1 MTKLPLKNRLR
12 ASLGRSHRNS
22 ILRQRDRFLDAA
34 HRDCL
39 AQQQQTLQSL
49 LQLNDSTDFASDFHL
64 RPGMSISEF
73 QRQIPVAGFDLV
85 RPYIDKV
92 KTGRHQALL
101 GSGNKLLMFAL
112 TSGTTAESKLI
123 PVTRQF
129 VSDYRRGWQ
138 CWGIGLYFDY
148 PALQPLNMV
157 QIASS
162 HNRFTTEGGT
172 PCGNISG
179 LVAAMQSRIVRS
191 MYSVPSSV
199 IHISNAELKR
209 YAALK
214 FAVEDPFVGM
224 MITANPSTVVQMM
237 ELMESRTED
246 LLRDIH
252 DGTFHGAAIAESP
265 IKSDIP
271 KSAPNRK
278 RAIELEKTVSQTG
291 KLSPEIVWPDLVA
304 LGVWCGGSAAA
315 YLKRLR
321 QWFPNTI
328 IRDHGLH
335 ASEGRMTMPLQ
346 NNSSAGVLEVQTHFF
361 EFVPVE
367 ESGGDHPATLL
378 AHELQVD
385 KEYFILLTTSSG
397 LYRYNI
403 QDVVRC
409 TGFHGTTPLLEFRH
423 KGAHIS
429 SITGEK
435 IAESQVVEAVQRAS
449 EMLGCALRL
458 FTLTPEWSQPPGY
471 VLYVDVASGPVDDA
485 RQRQHLAET
494 VDTILCERN
503 IEYREKRESN
513 RLGPIRCEEVSR
525 AGWQKF
531 TGSRTAGSG
540 GSIEQYKHP
549 CLLPDPKFENLF
561 RNASGHV

>member
-1 MTKLPLKNRLR
+1 MTKLPLRNRLR

-22 ILRQRDRFLDAA
+22 ILRQRDQFLDAA
-34 HRDCL
+34 HRDCFG
-39 AQQQQTLQSL
+39 QQQQTLQNL
-49 LQLNDSTDFASDFHL
+49 LQLNDSTDFANDFHL
-64 RPGMSISEF
+64 RPGMSISDF
-73 QRQIPVAGFDLV
+73 QKQIPVAGFDLV

-101 GSGNKLLMFAL
+101 GAGNKLLMFAL

-157 QIASS
+157 KIASS
-162 HNRFTTEGGT
+162 HNRFTTADGT

-199 IHISNAELKR
+199 IDITNAELKR

-237 ELMESRTED
+237 ELMESHTEK

-252 DGTFHGAAIAESP
+252 DGTFHGAANEQSRM
-265 IKSDIP
+265 KSNIP
-271 KSAPNRK
+271 KSTPNRK
-278 RAIELEKTVSQTG
+278 RASELEHAIRQTG
-291 KLSPEIVWPDLVA
+291 ILSPEIVWPNLVA

-315 YLKRLR
+315 YLKRLK
-321 QWFPNTI
+321 QWFPKTV

-361 EFVPVE
+361 EFLPVDE
-367 ESGGDHPATLL
+367 CASDHPATLL

-435 IAESQVVEAVQRAS
+435 IAESQVVEAVHRAS
-449 EMLGCALRL
+449 EMIGCTLRF

-471 VLYVDVASGPVDDA
+471 VLYVDVASGPMNDTQQ
-485 RQRQHLAET
+485 RQRFAET
-494 VDTILCERN
+494 VDAILCERN
-503 IEYREKRESN
+503 VEYQEKRESD
-513 RLGPIRCEEVSR
+513 RLAVIRCEAVSG
-525 AGWQKF
+525 AAWQRF
-531 TGSRTAGSG
+531 TSSRTAGSG